1 VTHAFH
7 TIHRGRTIALAVL
20 LALTVLLMAECDK
33 DDSGPGSYKPTGG
46 DTVWHP
52 KRKAFTTAPV
62 PQRILILGDSIMAS
76 TELPVP
82 ADHFDR
88 RLATALSIA
97 PARLTNGAV
106 SGLTLIGAHP
116 NLVDRAPA
124 LLGALN
130 PGDVV
135 IIGIGMN
142 DACTGSPVPAF
153 ESAYLAL
160 VAQATALGLHVLV
173 GLVTPVMPA
182 LWPCEVARQQIDA
195 WLSATYP
202 GDTID
207 FPAVLGAPGVTW
219 ILPRKAMED
228 GEHPDEGGTA
238 EMADLTGAAVRAHTW
253 WPATRV
259 LG

>member
-1 VTHAFH
+1 MTH
-7 TIHRGRTIALAVL
+7 TIHRGRTVALAVL
-20 LALTVLLMAECDK
+20 LAVAMLLMAECNK
-33 DDSGPGSYKPTGG
+33 DDSGPGSYNPSGG
-46 DTVWHP
+46 DTFWHP
-52 KRKAFTTAPV
+52 RIKREAFAAAPV
-62 PQRILILGDSIMAS
+62 PPRILILGDSIMAS
-76 TELPVP
+76 TELPLP

-88 RLATALSIA
+88 RLTTALSIG

-106 SGLTLIGAHP
+106 SGLTLVGARP

-124 LLGALN
+124 LLAALS

-142 DACTGSPVPAF
+142 DACTGSPLTAF
-153 ESAYLAL
+153 ESAHLAL

-182 LWPCEVARQQIDA
+182 LSVCEAPRAAINA
-195 WLSATYP
+195 WESATYP

-207 FPAVLGAPGVTW
+207 FPAVLAAPGQPW
-219 ILPRKAMED
+219 ILPRKATED
-228 GEHPDEGGTA
+228 GKHPDEGGTA
-238 EMADLTGAAVRAHTW
+238 EMADVTAAAVRAHAW
-253 WPATRV
+253 WPVTHV